1 MNNPHLSGLKRNAGR
16 GALGMV
22 VAGSLCMAASAEVR
36 TSTLMQSY
44 SVGGTTPTSLVSYMR
59 SNPFHGSRGDAV
71 ANIRPSY
78 ALNVAT
84 RQTGDTCRAS
94 KVTLNIRFVMTL
106 PQARSASSMASS
118 TRSAWNSFVAFTRRH
133 EETHRSIY
141 IKCGNDF
148 VAKAERLTASNC
160 AALQASIRKLLET
173 EKAICEGRQ
182 RAFDRA
188 DYGRVAG
195 LSLFKMARGSSR
207 ASR

>member
-1 MNNPHLSGLKRNAGR
+1 
-16 GALGMV
+16 
-22 VAGSLCMAASAEVR
+22 MAASAEVR
-36 TSTLMQSY
+36 TSTQMQSY
-44 SVGGTTPTSLVSYMR
+44 KVGGTTATSLVSYMR
-59 SNPFHGSRGDAV
+59 SNPFHGSKGDAV
-71 ANIRPSY
+71 ANIRPNY
-78 ALNVAT
+78 ALNIAT
-84 RQTGDTCRAS
+84 KQTGGTCRAS

-106 PQARSASSMASS
+106 PQAQNASAMASS

-148 VAKAERLTASNC
+148 VAKAERMTGSNC
-160 AALQASIRKLLET
+160 AALQASIRKLLER

-188 DYGRVAG
+188 DYGRVGG

>member
-1 MNNPHLSGLKRNAGR
+1 
-16 GALGMV
+16 
-22 VAGSLCMAASAEVR
+22 MAASAGVR
-36 TSTLMQSY
+36 TSTQTQSY
-44 SVGGTTPTSLVSYMR
+44 SVGGTTAASLVSYMR

-71 ANIRPSY
+71 ANIRPNY

-84 RQTGDTCRAS
+84 TQAGGTCRAS
-94 KVTLNIRFVMTL
+94 NVTLNIRFVMTL
-106 PQARSASSMASS
+106 PRARSAGAMASG

-141 IKCGNDF
+141 VKCGNDF
-148 VAKAERLTASNC
+148 VAKAERLTASSC
-160 AALQASIRKLLET
+160 AALQASIRRLLET
-173 EKAICEGRQ
+173 EKGVCESRQ